1 MHVAPFAIKCNSKHM
16 HRMKLS
22 VVFGMVVVAAILF
35 VWRGCFAITYLTNGD
50 QTAFLAF
57 PLSVVLPSMIFAF
70 LATRRS
76 MASQEGALMQLGAMM
91 QILLIIALPSFA
103 LYLALGF
110 PVVFLMVELFET
122 RLPNSL
128 KTAVKSR
135 LMA

>member
-1 MHVAPFAIKCNSKHM
+1 M
-16 HRMKLS
+16 HRTRLS
-22 VVFGMVVVAAILF
+22 VVFGMVAIATILF
-35 VWRGCFAITYLTNGD
+35 ASRGYLAISDLIDGD
-50 QTAFLAF
+50 QTAFLTF
-57 PLSVVLPSMIFAF
+57 PLSVILPVMIFAF

-103 LYLALGF
+103 LYLALRF

>member
-1 MHVAPFAIKCNSKHM
+1 
-16 HRMKLS
+16 MKLS
-22 VVFGMVVVAAILF
+22 VVFGMVVVAAIVF
-35 VWRGCFAITYLTNGD
+35 VWRAYFAITDLVEGD
-50 QTAFLAF
+50 QTAFLTF
-57 PLSVVLPSMIFAF
+57 PLSVILPVMVFSF

-122 RLPNSL
+122 RLPKSL
-128 KTAVKSR
+128 KTFIKSR
-135 LMA
+135 LIA